1 MRLRLGMLVPVS
13 ARCSLKRRMSSTVAA
28 PGERCRNAANRL
40 QLLMWRRAGA
50 ELARGHVLDNH
61 ALAKRADN
69 IDAHGK
75 LLSRMRLT
83 NTSILATGFP
93 ARYRRSRSRS
103 AMLTQTGSPQQA
115 IAQRFRALA
124 HFDVRGAA
132 TSCPRSRDERT

>member
-1 MRLRLGMLVPVS
+1 
-13 ARCSLKRRMSSTVAA
+13 MSSTVAVS
-28 PGERCRNAANRL
+28 GER
-40 QLLMWRRAGA
+40 WRKRDEPLATADVEPLCAGT
-50 ELARGHVLDNH
+50 ELARGHILDH

-103 AMLTQTGSPQQA
+103 AMLTQSQQA
-115 IAQRFRALA
+115 IAQRF
-124 HFDVRGAA
+124 
-132 TSCPRSRDERT
+132 S

>member
-1 MRLRLGMLVPVS
+1 LE
-13 ARCSLKRRMSSTVAA
+13 KR
-28 PGERCRNAANRL
+28 GEPLATADVEPL
-40 QLLMWRRAGA
+40 RAGA
-50 ELARGHVLDNH
+50 ELARGHVLDH

-103 AMLTQTGSPQQA
+103 AMLTQTGSPQ
-115 IAQRFRALA
+115 
-124 HFDVRGAA
+124 
-132 TSCPRSRDERT
+132 